1 MLEMFT
7 DGAARGNPGKGG
19 FATVLIHPK
28 KRLEIVKA
36 YHHTTNNRME
46 LMAVIA
52 GLEAL
57 NKDGCNIKIYSD
69 SRYVVDTIE
78 KGWLFSWIKKSDFA
92 KKKNP
97 DLWTKFYKLYQKHHI
112 TMIWVKGHA
121 DHPLNNYCDLLAT
134 QAADNGPYLRDDFYE
149 NNTALF
155 T

>member
-7 DGAARGNPGKGG
+7 DGAARGNPGRGG
-19 FATVLIHPK
+19 YATVLIHPK
-28 KRLEIVKA
+28 KKLELVQA
-36 YHHTTNNRME
+36 FRHTTNNRME

-57 NKDGCNIKIYSD
+57 TKEGCTLKIYSD

-78 KGWLFSWIKKSDFA
+78 KGWLFSWIKKADFG

-97 DLWTKFYKLYQKHHI
+97 DLWTKFYALYKKHNI
-112 TMIWVKGHA
+112 TMVWVKGHA
-121 DHPLNNYCDLLAT
+121 ENPLNNYCDLLAT
-134 QAADNGPYLRDDFYE
+134 QAADNGPYLIDTYYE
-149 NNTALF
+149 NEATLL

>member
-28 KRLEIVKA
+28 KKLEIVKA
-36 YHHTTNNRME
+36 FRHTTNNRME

-57 NKDGCNIKIYSD
+57 TKDGCEIKIYSD
-69 SRYVVDTIE
+69 SKYVVDTID
-78 KGWLFSWIKKSDFA
+78 KGWLFSWLKKVDFA

-97 DLWTKFYKLYQKHHI
+97 DLWIKFYSLYKKHKI

-121 DHPLNNYCDLLAT
+121 DNPLNNYCDILAT
-134 QAADNGPYLRDDFYE
+134 QAADNGPYLTDEIYE
-149 NNTALF
+149 REAKLF
-155 T
+155 S